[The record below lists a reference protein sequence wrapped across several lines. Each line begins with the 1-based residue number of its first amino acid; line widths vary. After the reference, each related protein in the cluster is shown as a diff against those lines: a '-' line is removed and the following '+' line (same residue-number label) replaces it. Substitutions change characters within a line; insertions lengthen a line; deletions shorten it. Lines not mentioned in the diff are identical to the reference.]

1 MVIKLNNISS
11 KIFLLN
17 HEDVAVFNSGI
28 HFPRSQF
35 VKIDI
40 PNDVSFVW
48 VPFTMEFQKD
58 NTRAGFFSP
67 SGKKLRPK
75 KLRILKKL
83 RVIPAKK
90 LRLSEALC
98 IVPGP
103 KN

>member
-40 PNDVSFVW
+40 PNDVSYVW
-48 VPFTMEFQKD
+48 VPFTMEFQED
-58 NTRAGFFSP
+58 NTRVNQCNPEAYGRKGTDFTVDSLQNSSSTVSFM
-67 SGKKLRPK
+67 
-75 KLRILKKL
+75 LKDNL
-83 RVIPAKK
+83 W
-90 LRLSEALC
+90 L
-98 IVPGP
+98 
-103 KN
+103 